1 MIKHL
6 KICGFTFN
14 VVYKDAIVEEG
25 NSCLGVCK
33 SDSNTIE
40 IRNGITKQ
48 RENEVI
54 LHESLHSISDIMNLD
69 LTDNQVNALGVM
81 LVEFMANN
89 RGFIKKVLKEN

>member
-1 MIKHL
+1 MIKQL

-33 SDSNTIE
+33 SDSNVIE
-40 IRNGITKQ
+40 IRTGITKQ

-54 LHESLHSISDIMNLD
+54 LHESLHSISNIMNLD
-69 LTDNQVNALGVM
+69 LSENQVNALGVM
-81 LVEFMANN
+81 LVEFIANN
-89 RGFIKKVLKEN
+89 KGFIKKILKEN